1 MELFNEVWFFQEII
15 RPLLD
20 IAILSIILYQL
31 YKLLIQTRAVQ
42 LIKGALFL
50 LILYVIAFF
59 FKLETLLWIMNS
71 LATVIVIVIAIVF
84 QPELRT
90 IFSRIGRGDWFRLS
104 SRANPEQIETVIS
117 AMEVLGSRNRG
128 ALIVFPRQVGIKN
141 LIDNGTRLNADLSSS
156 LIITIFG
163 HDTPLHDGALVIQS
177 GKLVSAGCFLP
188 LSEQVDIRRSFGTRH
203 RAALRTAE
211 DTDAVVLVLSEETG
225 ALSLAYDANLY
236 YDLSSREIEK
246 TLKNLLG
253 VTGESAEE
261 REGIAD
267 ED

>member
-1 MELFNEVWFFQEII
+1 MELFKDVWFFQELI

-20 IAILSIILYQL
+20 ITILSIILYQL

-117 AMEVLGSRNRG
+117 AMEVLGSRKRG
-128 ALIVFPRQVGIKN
+128 ALIVFPRQVGVK
-141 LIDNGTRLNADLSSS
+141 
-156 LIITIFG
+156 
-163 HDTPLHDGALVIQS
+163 
-177 GKLVSAGCFLP
+177 
-188 LSEQVDIRRSFGTRH
+188 
-203 RAALRTAE
+203 
-211 DTDAVVLVLSEETG
+211 
-225 ALSLAYDANLY
+225 
-236 YDLSSREIEK
+236 
-246 TLKNLLG
+246 
-253 VTGESAEE
+253 
-261 REGIAD
+261 
-267 ED
+267 